1 MLLTVAEDWI
11 PIPRIHWL
19 GYRFTSL
26 LVASYKQFP
35 KKLQKT
41 QTPPPPFYK
50 NKKPTKILQSIQRL
64 SSRFHLMTSTQS
76 RSKSNLKWGKASS
89 ILVEHRNVC
98 QSAPHTEIS
107 FSLSSKFVSLWVNL
121 DVSCFGS
128 PYRYMEMQTR
138 NAPEANVIAA
148 QEGKSKMT
156 FPLLKK

>member
-1 MLLTVAEDWI
+1 MLLIVAEDWI
-11 PIPRIHWL
+11 PIPRIHRL
-19 GYRFTSL
+19 GYRFASL

-35 KKLQKT
+35 KKKLQKT

-76 RSKSNLKWGKASS
+76 RSNSNLKWGKASF
-89 ILVEHRNVC
+89 ILVQHRNVWC

-107 FSLSSKFVSLWVNL
+107 FCLSSKFVSFQVNL

-128 PYRYMEMQTR
+128 PYRYMEMQTK

-148 QEGKSKMT
+148 QEGKKAKWH
-156 FPLLKK
+156 FHY